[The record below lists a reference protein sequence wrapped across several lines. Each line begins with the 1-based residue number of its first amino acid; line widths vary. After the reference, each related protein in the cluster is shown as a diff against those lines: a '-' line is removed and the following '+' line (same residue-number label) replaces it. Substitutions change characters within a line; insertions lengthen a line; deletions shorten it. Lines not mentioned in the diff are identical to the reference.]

1 MYVQQRAM
9 KNHVA
14 AYMNIYVFISVL
26 FLIGIIFG
34 AVIVNSMNVIQK
46 QDLYFY
52 LNQFFKQ
59 TTDGTSIAMPAL
71 FWDSLFYHLKY
82 MLLIFILGISVI
94 GMPIITVLL
103 FIKGLV
109 VGFSVGFLVNQM
121 GWYGFLISSVS
132 IAPQNLLIIPI
143 YLIAGAIAMIFSI
156 ALFRQLFSKRM
167 HQPVMRLFVQYGTIF
182 LLLFACLIVAA
193 FIEAFIA
200 SQGLEAI
207 VQWIYA
213 K

>member
-1 MYVQQRAM
+1 MYAQQRVLR
-9 KNHVA
+9 NHFTS
-14 AYMNIYVFISVL
+14 YMNIYIFISVL

-34 AVIVNSMNVIQK
+34 AVIVNSMNFIQK

-52 LNQFFKQ
+52 LNQFFQ
-59 TTDGTSIAMPAL
+59 QMINTDVVSKPTL
-71 FWDSLFYHLKY
+71 FWDSLAYHLKY

-94 GMPIITVLL
+94 GMPVITVLL

-121 GWYGFLISSVS
+121 GWYGLFISSVS

-143 YLIAGAIAMIFSI
+143 YLIAGALAMIFSI
-156 ALFRQLFSKRM
+156 TLFRQLFSKRV
-167 HQPVMRLFVQYGTIF
+167 HQPIMTIF
-182 LLLFACLIVAA
+182 LQYGILFAILIACLVIAA
-193 FIEAFIA
+193 FIEAFL
-200 SQGLEAI
+200 SNQTLEW
-207 VQWIYA
+207 VVKWLY

>member
-1 MYVQQRAM
+1 MYLQQRLL
-9 KNHVA
+9 KNHFTS
-14 AYMNIYVFISVL
+14 YINIYVFISVL

-34 AVIVNSMNVIQK
+34 AIIVNSMNFIQK

-59 TTDGTSIAMPAL
+59 TIDTNSISQPML
-71 FWDSLFYHLKY
+71 FWDSLSYHLKY

-94 GMPIITVLL
+94 GMPVITVLL

-121 GWYGFLISSVS
+121 GWYGLFISSVS
-132 IAPQNLLIIPI
+132 IAPQNLLVIPV

-156 ALFRQLFSKRM
+156 TLFKQLFSKRM
-167 HQPVMRLFVQYGTIF
+167 HQPVMKVFMQYGVLF
-182 LLLFACLIVAA
+182 LLLFACLVIAA
-193 FIEAFIA
+193 FIEAFLS
-200 SQGLEAI
+200 SQAMEM
-207 VQWIYA
+207 VVKWIYSQ
-213 K
+213 